1 MEKRAYG
8 SSGIDLSIVGFG
20 GIIVSN
26 VSTKDAANHVAE
38 AYDGGINYFDV
49 APTYGNAQEMLGP
62 ALKPYRDKV
71 FLACKTGK
79 RTAAEGQ
86 AELEES
92 LRLLETDHFDLY
104 QLHAM
109 TTEEDYA
116 TAMGPGGVMEMIA
129 KAVEKG
135 QIRNVGFS
143 AHSAEIAVKLL
154 DNFDFASVLTPL
166 NFAAIWNGG
175 FGPQIIT
182 KAQEKGAAFLALKAM
197 ARTKVPEGQ
206 ERPNP
211 RCWYEPI
218 PERDIAQLALRFTL
232 GQPVTAAIPPGDIEL
247 FRIAVDAVKDGFKPL
262 SAGEEKVLRDYAQ
275 GLQPLFEAAGR

>member
-8 SSGIDLSIVGFG
+8 ATGIDLSIIGFG
-20 GIIVSN
+20 GIIVDK
-26 VSTKDAANHVAE
+26 VSTKEAAAHVAE
-38 AYDGGINYFDV
+38 AYDAGINYFDV

-92 LRLLETDHFDLY
+92 LRLLETEHFDLY

-109 TTEEDYA
+109 TTEEDFQ
-116 TAMGPGGVMEMIA
+116 TAMGPGGVMEMILKA
-129 KAVEKG
+129 KEKG
-135 QIRNVGFS
+135 QIRYVGFS
-143 AHSAEIAVKLL
+143 AHSAEIAVRLL
-154 DNFDFASVLTPL
+154 DAFDFASVLTPL
-166 NFAAIWNGG
+166 NFASIWNGG
-175 FGPQIIT
+175 FGPQIMD

-197 ARTKVPEGQ
+197 ARTHVPEG
-206 ERPNP
+206 EKRPNP

-218 PERDIAQLALRFTL
+218 PETDMAQLALRFTL

-247 FRIAVDAVKDGFKPL
+247 FRIALAAVKDGFKPL
-262 SAGEEKVLRDYAQ
+262 TAAEEQSLRAYAKN
-275 GLQPLFEAAGR
+275 LDPLFAAASR